1 MNSELVS
8 QLIAG
13 GTGCVISWALVTA
26 FYIFVQSRGKQDKS
40 KQWRVDPLAFEPR
53 FGSPVSNWYRTWAW
67 KPVHTVDRGYIWLR
81 PYWRRN
87 IQRHA
92 FLDGGPTFWWQ
103 NTVELKYLD
112 Q

>member
-1 MNSELVS
+1 MNSELIS
-8 QLIAG
+8 QLIDG
-13 GTGCVISWALVTA
+13 GTACVVSWALVTV
-26 FYIFVQSRGKQDKS
+26 FYIYVQSQGKPDKRS
-40 KQWRVDPLAFEPR
+40 VDPLAFEPR

-92 FLDGGPTFWWQ
+92 FLDGGPQFWWQ
-103 NTVELKYLD
+103 NTVELKYID
-112 Q
+112 A